1 MKAEFKFRQFP
12 PIAGELFE
20 REMTFRS
27 FNNSLDRTV
36 QGYNRLKTNTTRV
49 EYDLI
54 KDQLDEIDV
63 KLNDAENLLNWNSD
77 GKNFE
82 LSTNF
87 ENYSMKSRKGP
98 DTVRSL
104 SAGH

>member
-82 LSTNF
+82 LRGHPHMISDF
-87 ENYSMKSRKGP
+87 FGP
-98 DTVRSL
+98 FLTYLPTHIRF
-104 SAGH
+104 